1 MLKHTL
7 NKIFEKLG
15 IANYRTKNIVKHTGL
30 SFILKAGSIVANFLL
45 VPLTIDYLDKENFGI
60 WLTISSFVAWFSFFN
75 IGLGNGLRNKFAE
88 ARTQGNDELA
98 KAYLSTA
105 YFTIGAVSIF
115 IIFVFLVINP
125 FIDWVT
131 IFNTNIGLK
140 HELKMIMPVI
150 VTFFGL
156 QLTANLI
163 TMIYLAEQHHSI
175 QNTVQ
180 FITQIFSLLVIW
192 FLVKTNKSSLFLFST
207 IFSALPALV
216 LLLFNAYAFKTKY
229 NKYKPTIKLWKKIYL
244 KDLLGLGLNFFII
257 QIAGLVIFSTDNF
270 IISQLFSPAEVVP
283 YNIAY
288 KYFSI
293 VILIYTII
301 ITPYWSSF
309 TDAYIKKDFN
319 WIKSSVRTI
328 QKIWLFI
335 PLILL
340 IMILLSNWFYKL
352 WIGNEVYIPFGL
364 SVSMALF
371 VLLMTFNM
379 IYVYFMNGVGKI
391 RIQLLISILMMFINI
406 PISIFF
412 AKNLDFGVTGVI
424 LGTSV
429 CLLLSTILFPIQYF
443 KIINNEAYGIWN
455 K

>member
-1 MLKHTL
+1 MLQQIPD
-7 NKIFEKLG
+7 KIFKRFG

-45 VPLTIDYLDKENFGI
+45 VPLTIDYLDKENYGI

-105 YFTIGAVSIF
+105 YFTIGSISIL
-115 IIFVFLVINP
+115 IILAFLIINP
-125 FIDWVT
+125 LIDWVA
-131 IFNTNIGLK
+131 IFNTNIELK
-140 HELKMIMPVI
+140 NELKMIMPVI

-180 FITQIFSLLVIW
+180 FITQVLSLLVIW

-216 LLLFNAYAFKTKY
+216 LLLFNAYAFKTIY

-270 IISQLFSPAEVVP
+270 IISQLFSPAQVVP

-309 TDAYIKKDFN
+309 TEAYIKKDYE
-319 WIKSSVRTI
+319 WIKSSVILI
-328 QKIWLFI
+328 QKIWLFV
-335 PLILL
+335 PVILV
-340 IMILLSNWFYKL
+340 IMILFSNWFYYL
-352 WIGNEVYIPFGL
+352 WIGNKVIIPFTL
-364 SVSMALF
+364 SLTMALF

-379 IYVYFMNGVGKI
+379 IYVYFINGVGKI
-391 RIQLLISILMMFINI
+391 RIQLLISILMMIINV
-406 PISIFF
+406 PISIVF
-412 AKNLDFGVTGVI
+412 AKTLSLGITGVI
-424 LGTSV
+424 LGTSA
-429 CLLLSTILFPIQYF
+429 CLIISVIFFPVQYL
-443 KIINNEAYGIWN
+443 KIITNKAYGIWN